1 MDKDRNEYY
10 GYFEQKLS
18 KWDIIEFLKQC
29 DLEPYGKK
37 VDRYIRCL
45 KCTAR
50 SEQKKRKEKAEEL
63 LRRYRNK
70 PDQQHVK
77 DWEKTRNSSKISGGS
92 SIHIHNIHN
101 STLSGNSLTVAGNT
115 STTKATTETTTKHKR
130 EGLRERKVVSYTESS
145 TDIDISS
152 DSNCEESRNS
162 TTDNDEVESDYDF
175 SNFELAY
182 RALGPSK
189 MWVLNS
195 SGRVIEK
202 SMYSLWRRE
211 DDFTSTS
218 KLEGWFEII
227 IWTHL
232 VDFAF
237 RKMET
242 DLRLEFG
249 AIEAERNGEVTK
261 GTKLLAYS
269 LKMSKMLKDMINV
282 LATEC
287 NMKEDVLRKLQ
298 IAGIS
303 PRSEYD
309 ANNYHR
315 SSDGI
320 CYSHP
325 SSKIL

>member
-1 MDKDRNEYY
+1 MDKDRNGYY

-37 VDRYIRCL
+37 VDRYIRPFADL
-45 KCTAR
+45 ATVDLVGW
-50 SEQKKRKEKAEEL
+50 KAC
-63 LRRYRNK
+63 Y
-70 PDQQHVK
+70 
-77 DWEKTRNSSKISGGS
+77 DWEKTRNSSKISVGS

-115 STTKATTETTTKHKR
+115 STTKATTESTTKHKR

-242 DLRLEFG
+242 DLVRGEGILLNKRLEFG

>member
-1 MDKDRNEYY
+1 YNFFPFFQNWMDKDRNGYY

-29 DLEPYGKK
+29 DLEPYGK
-37 VDRYIRCL
+37 
-45 KCTAR
+45 
-50 SEQKKRKEKAEEL
+50 
-63 LRRYRNK
+63 
-70 PDQQHVK
+70 
-77 DWEKTRNSSKISGGS
+77 
-92 SIHIHNIHN
+92 
-101 STLSGNSLTVAGNT
+101 
-115 STTKATTETTTKHKR
+115 KR

-189 MWVLNS
+189 M
-195 SGRVIEK
+195 

-242 DLRLEFG
+242 DLVRGEGILLNKRLEFG